1 MLVLTRK
8 LNEEIVIDGDITLTV
23 LQIKGNRIRLGI
35 KAPQCTS
42 IRRAE
47 LQILPTGDSNEAEPE
62 CEPECEPP
70 AAVAC

>member
-8 LNEEIVIDGDITLTV
+8 LQEEIVIDGEITLTV

-35 KAPQCTS
+35 KAPRSTS

-47 LQILPTGDSNEAEPE
+47 LEELPETKSID
-62 CEPECEPP
+62 P
-70 AAVAC
+70 AKPVAC

>member
-8 LNEEIVIDGDITLTV
+8 LQEEIVIDGNITLTV

-35 KAPQCTS
+35 KAPRSTS

-47 LQILPTGDSNEAEPE
+47 LELLPTEETQEPSK
-62 CEPECEPP
+62 P
-70 AAVAC
+70 VAC